1 LLLDQVFRFLDQTS
15 YQKIEDPL
23 PVKGDLVTTGLHVNI
38 NDFVITVA
46 QGKVTFAPFT
56 PAIRDADGEDN
67 KTPKSY
73 PVQHLRKNS
82 LICRVGN
89 NWYQG
94 GVFRGFIIK
103 NSGSLY
109 LRANDQWTFDN
120 LGEWKVMLFIINE
133 IDSWFSKGFKSE
145 IFALASG
152 DGELKMTFN
161 NLMLELSKEA
171 ENRTLRQNLYGFAA
185 DVVKNLLYS

>member
-1 LLLDQVFRFLDQTS
+1 MYMLSGWRLQRLLV
-15 YQKIEDPL
+15 
-23 PVKGDLVTTGLHVNI
+23 
-38 NDFVITVA
+38 
-46 QGKVTFAPFT
+46 
-56 PAIRDADGEDN
+56 
-67 KTPKSY
+67 
-73 PVQHLRKNS
+73 
-82 LICRVGN
+82 
-89 NWYQG
+89 
-94 GVFRGFIIK
+94 K
-103 NSGSLY
+103 NSGYLY

-133 IDSWFSKGFKSE
+133 IDSWLSKGFKTE

-185 DVVKNLLYS
+185 DVVRRSLLYS